1 MKLRWY
7 LQYIFYHLAGHVKTA
22 VSLSYPNTADCFGSQ
37 FEELEVTLYTVWL
50 WESKVLSCQLQNRAV
65 SIVGPLVTHAD
76 MAESCMRQDVKR

>member
-37 FEELEVTLYTVWL
+37 FEELEVTLY
-50 WESKVLSCQLQNRAV
+50 AV
-65 SIVGPLVTHAD
+65 
-76 MAESCMRQDVKR
+76 